1 MAGARKNENPNA
13 PLMQSEPVS
22 PAPTPCSYLD
32 PATEVRLLAD
42 MLEVEKMIDEL
53 EGVIDLETIFSNSK
67 ELSWAG
73 CAGKPNLRED
83 PQLPQLP

>member
-1 MAGARKNENPNA
+1 
-13 PLMQSEPVS
+13 
-22 PAPTPCSYLD
+22 
-32 PATEVRLLAD
+32 

-53 EGVIDLETIFSNSK
+53 EGVIDLEMIFSNSK

-73 CAGKPNLRED
+73 CAGEPNLRED